1 MLSVA
6 AFTLQRQSQ
15 VVEKE
20 TLWLT
25 KLTIFINWTFTKSFL
40 ILVVSSRADFWKE
53 TNDELDI
60 DFLTCP

>member
-6 AFTLQRQSQ
+6 AFMLQRQSQ

-40 ILVVSSRADFWKE
+40 ILVLSSRADFWKE
-53 TNDELDI
+53 INDELDI
-60 DFLTCP
+60 DFLTCS

>member
-1 MLSVA
+1 M
-6 AFTLQRQSQ
+6 LQRQSQ

-40 ILVVSSRADFWKE
+40 ILVLSSRADFWKE
-53 TNDELDI
+53 INDELDI